1 MSHPPTPKWPADEV
15 GVPSIEGDECF
26 GDLVDKLCQFFE
38 HTIKLPHAFEDLRRS
53 QEGRALQPLIHYLSN
68 QVDHPALVSALLALK
83 GHFSALEEASDE
95 PGVNEARGYACEF
108 VAWQFLTSLKEADII
123 DFLLVE
129 LPPAADA
136 STPDTNNGLGLDENG
151 QGSTHPSEQSP
162 LLATSNTEYFDH
174 GDAKKS
180 RFASLMSQCE
190 NLSALELATVS
201 GAKKFLSQRP
211 VQKIINGLWKGDIVF
226 WETLGLHS
234 VKKPKKYNRR
244 QADPFS
250 RLRVPLYLKIF
261 ETLFFAAFLA
271 LYYAV
276 LVKRNNTRVTIP
288 ELLLY
293 VWIASFA
300 YDEFADW
307 LDAGQTSFYASDFWW
322 TWDISIVVVG
332 FSFCIMRIVG
342 LTTANAA
349 TIDLAYDVLGLEALF
364 LVPRIFSLLSLNRY
378 FGTLIPCLKEM
389 TKDFVK
395 FLSLVVILY
404 LGFLTTFVLLARDS
418 RFNPKQMSWI
428 LVKVF
433 FGSSYLGFDVAE
445 EISPFFG
452 PPVMLIFVT
461 LTNILLITSLIS
473 LLSNSLSKVLDH
485 ARDEYLFMFV
495 PTVLI
500 APSQTLTAAT
510 MQLFRL
516 RTRSIEFEKV
526 DILPAST
533 LQALCSVPGGSIVRV
548 LCRRHFTDEPR
559 SAAQASSSNQD
570 CCKSLWALDGL
581 ISTVVLTIAR
591 LTRLQNL
598 IPLVIRPLRLI
609 LPSERLRGARIVLL
623 KATHLPFVFAIWA
636 FEHLAHART
645 RDAKVTSFS
654 GPQTHAL
661 PKRPPR
667 LPVNSPRLL
676 MADAQSN
683 VGRMQQMNWSHTRAG
698 FTEPDAQLKTL
709 VARLSTQV
717 EELTAMVSQLQDQR
731 EASTSA
737 A

>member
-123 DFLLVE
+123 DFLLVQ

-151 QGSTHPSEQSP
+151 QGSTYPSEQSP
-162 LLATSNTEYFDH
+162 LLTTSNTEYFDH

-452 PPVMLIFVT
+452 PPIM
-461 LTNILLITSLIS
+461 
-473 LLSNSLSKVLDH
+473 VLDH

-495 PTVLI
+495 PIVLV
-500 APSQTLTAAT
+500 APLQILTAAT

-533 LQALCSVPGGSIVRV
+533 LQALCSAPGGSIVRV
-548 LCRRHFTDEPR
+548 LCRRHFTNEPC
-559 SAAQASSSNQD
+559 SAAQAFSTQD
-570 CCKSLWALDGL
+570 RCKSLWAFDRL
-581 ISTVVLTIAR
+581 IPTVVFTIAR
-591 LTRLQNL
+591 LTGLQNL

-636 FEHLAHART
+636 FEQLAHART
-645 RDAKVTSFS
+645 RDAKVMSFS

-661 PKRPPR
+661 LKRPPR

>member
-1 MSHPPTPKWPADEV
+1 MSMSHPPTPKWPADEV

-404 LGFLTTFVLLARDS
+404 LGKPTDALGMVAR
-418 RFNPKQMSWI
+418 
-428 LVKVF
+428 
-433 FGSSYLGFDVAE
+433 
-445 EISPFFG
+445 
-452 PPVMLIFVT
+452 
-461 LTNILLITSLIS
+461 IS
-473 LLSNSLSKVLDH
+473 LLHRILD
-485 ARDEYLFMFV
+485 YV
-495 PTVLI
+495 C
-500 APSQTLTAAT
+500 AA
-510 MQLFRL
+510 
-516 RTRSIEFEKV
+516 
-526 DILPAST
+526 
-533 LQALCSVPGGSIVRV
+533 GS
-548 LCRRHFTDEPR
+548 
-559 SAAQASSSNQD
+559 
-570 CCKSLWALDGL
+570 
-581 ISTVVLTIAR
+581 
-591 LTRLQNL
+591 
-598 IPLVIRPLRLI
+598 
-609 LPSERLRGARIVLL
+609 
-623 KATHLPFVFAIWA
+623 
-636 FEHLAHART
+636 
-645 RDAKVTSFS
+645 
-654 GPQTHAL
+654 
-661 PKRPPR
+661 
-667 LPVNSPRLL
+667 
-676 MADAQSN
+676 
-683 VGRMQQMNWSHTRAG
+683 
-698 FTEPDAQLKTL
+698 
-709 VARLSTQV
+709 
-717 EELTAMVSQLQDQR
+717 
-731 EASTSA
+731 
-737 A
+737 